1 MATPTY
7 NRIIRKLVVGFGNLF
22 NDITLVRYNPDSSE
36 AQRVIVPIAYAA
48 KEMYVKRLEDDP
60 NLDKKI
66 QNTLPRMS
74 FEMNGLKYDASRKQN
89 TNIKNFA
96 QTSTGVV
103 SQYNPVPYDFDFSL
117 FIYVRNIEDGAQIV
131 ERIIPF
137 FAPDYTIKLNLI
149 PEMGVIKEV
158 PIILNS
164 AEQEIEYEGDAHTVE
179 TRMVIWTLN
188 FTVKGFIYGAV
199 SQTGLIKTSIT
210 NILNKIDSTD
220 SVVFNMSTPGLGTYQ
235 TGELVY
241 QGYSLNTATASGK
254 VVVWNNNTLTITET
268 NGNFVSNLP
277 IKGAISNANYV
288 FTDYNVTSQ
297 KPTELAQIITTSEPT
312 DANANTLYT
321 YTNQIFETPNTYSTV
336 ENTYDF
342 SGDLDQVFGKDDL
355 EIEQENQTDLGP

>member
-1 MATPTY
+1 MASPTY

-22 NDITLVRYNPDSSE
+22 NDITLVRYNPDNSE
-36 AQRVIVPIAYAA
+36 AQRMIVPIVYAT

-66 QNTLPRMS
+66 QTTLPKMS
-74 FEMNGLKYDASRKQN
+74 FEMNGMKYDSSRKQN

-96 QTSTGVV
+96 QTSGGVV

-131 ERIIPF
+131 ERILPF
-137 FAPDYTIKLNLI
+137 FTPDYTIKLNLV

-164 AEQEIEYEGDAHTVE
+164 AEQEIEYEGDAHTME
-179 TRMVIWTLN
+179 TRVVIWTLN

-199 SQTGLIKTSIT
+199 SSTGLIKTSIT

-220 SVVFNMSTPGLGTYQ
+220 SVIFNMTTPGLGTYQ
-235 TGELVY
+235 MGELVY
-241 QGYSLNTATASGK
+241 QGYSLNTATATGK
-254 VVVWNNNTLTITET
+254 VVLWNNNKLTITNT

-277 IKGAISNANYV
+277 IVGAISNANYV
-288 FTDYNVTSQ
+288 FNDYNLTSQ
-297 KPTELAQIITTSEPT
+297 KPTELAQIVQTPNPS
-312 DANANTLYT
+312 DATANSSYT
-321 YTNQIFETPNTYSTV
+321 YNTVVEETPNIA
-336 ENTYDF
+336 NTYPT
-342 SGDLDQVFGKDDL
+342 S
-355 EIEQENQTDLGP
+355 